1 MRRREF
7 TVGGLAATV
16 WGLGPGGTALAAGLD
31 HAEASQG
38 VRLALERGA
47 IAAISELGKLD
58 GFMGNPKVRIPLPG
72 FLEGAAKLLKA
83 TGHQQDVDNLVLSM
97 NRAAEKAVPEARTML
112 VQAAKTIT
120 VEDAVKIVR
129 GGDTSVTDYF
139 AGKTRAP
146 LTERF
151 LPIVY
156 RATEREALAARYNLV
171 AGKASK
177 LGLVKGDATT
187 LQRHVTAKALDALY
201 MLIGE
206 KEREIRRDPLG
217 TGSNIL
223 RKVFGS

>member
-7 TVGGLAATV
+7 TVGALAAGV
-16 WGLGPGGTALAAGLD
+16 WGLGAGGIAQAAGLD
-31 HAEASQG
+31 HAEATQG

-47 IAAISELGKLD
+47 VAAITELGQLD

-72 FLEGAAKLLKA
+72 FLEDAAKLLKA
-83 TGHQQDVDNLVLSM
+83 TGHQQDVDNLILSM

-112 VQAAKTIT
+112 VQAAKNIT
-120 VEDAVKIVR
+120 VDDAVKIVR
-129 GGDTSVTDYF
+129 GGETSVTDYF
-139 AGKTRAP
+139 AGKTRGP
-146 LTERF
+146 LTDRF

-223 RKVFGS
+223 RKVFGG

>member
-7 TVGGLAATV
+7 TVGGLAAAG
-16 WGLGPGGTALAAGLD
+16 WGVGAVGQAWAAGLD
-31 HAEASQG
+31 QAEAVQG

-47 IAAISELGKLD
+47 IAAVTDLGRLD

-72 FLEGAAKLLKA
+72 FLEDAAKLLKA
-83 TGHQQDVDNLVLSM
+83 TGHQQDVDNLILAM

-112 VQAAKTIT
+112 VQAAKSIT
-120 VEDAVKIVR
+120 VDDAVRIVR
-129 GGDTSVTDYF
+129 GGETSVTDYF
-139 AGKTRAP
+139 AAKTRGP

-151 LPIVY
+151 LPIVH
-156 RATEREALAARYNLV
+156 RATEREALVTRYNQV
-171 AGKASK
+171 AGKAAK

-201 MLIGE
+201 LLIGQ

-217 TGSNIL
+217 TGSSIL
-223 RKVFGS
+223 RKVFGG

>member
-1 MRRREF
+1 MRRREC
-7 TVGGLAATV
+7 TVGALAAAV
-16 WGLGPGGTALAAGLD
+16 WGFGVPGTVQAAGLD
-31 HAEASQG
+31 HAEATQG

-47 IAAISELGKLD
+47 VAAITELGQLD

-72 FLEGAAKLLKA
+72 FLEDAARLLKA
-83 TGHQQDVDNLVLSM
+83 TGHQQDVDNLILSM

-112 VQAAKTIT
+112 VQAAKNIT
-120 VEDAVKIVR
+120 VEDAVRIVR
-129 GGDTSVTDYF
+129 GGETSVTDYF
-139 AGKTRAP
+139 AAKTRTP

-171 AGKASK
+171 AGKAAK

-201 MLIGE
+201 LLIGE

-223 RKVFGS
+223 RKVFGG